1 MKSRPLKA
9 GPGAV
14 QVKKY
19 AADLFFRGYA
29 AVNDAPSTN
38 PFPSPSRIASEGGWT
53 LFLDRDGVVNVRLV
67 DEYVRTW
74 DEFRFVERVPEAIA
88 VFSRVFSRIFI
99 VTNQQGIGKGLM
111 SEYDLGL
118 VHGRMLAAIEAA
130 GGRVDRIYYC
140 PHLKSDGC
148 SCRKPLPG
156 MAKRA
161 LEDFPDVD
169 LSRSLMAGDSS
180 SDMAF
185 ADNAGMHKVM
195 IGDRSLSGNYCGPHY
210 ATLFDFAGEFA
221 G

>member
-1 MKSRPLKA
+1 MCGDVDILRVHDHESEYVFNGK
-9 GPGAV
+9 V
-14 QVKKY
+14 
-19 AADLFFRGYA
+19 A
-29 AVNDAPSTN
+29 AVSGSLNYNGALDLSL
-38 PFPSPSRIASEGGWT
+38 IAGEGGWT
-53 LFLDRDGVVNVRLV
+53 LFLDRDGVINVRLI

-99 VTNQQGIGKGLM
+99 VTNQQGVGKGLM
-111 SEYDLGL
+111 TEYDLGL
-118 VHGRMLAAIEAA
+118 VHGRMLSAIESA
-130 GGRVDRIYYC
+130 GGHIDRIYYC

-156 MAKRA
+156 MARRA

-195 IGDRSLSGNYCGPHY
+195 IGDRSLSGNYSGPHFP
-210 ATLFDFAGEFA
+210 ALIDFAAEFVK
-221 G
+221 